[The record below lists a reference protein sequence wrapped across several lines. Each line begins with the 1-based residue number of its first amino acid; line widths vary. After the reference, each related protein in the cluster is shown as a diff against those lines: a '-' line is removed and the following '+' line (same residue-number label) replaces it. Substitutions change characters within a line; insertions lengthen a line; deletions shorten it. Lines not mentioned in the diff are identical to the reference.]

1 MNKNFFL
8 FLMFCVLEGHSITA
22 FAEPHISFPCTRRLE
37 TIVGTIEGMRRNTLE
52 IRDEQGR
59 QVKSFVYF
67 PADPNQFHKGDRVRI
82 YFRCRDGFIESIKK
96 MTPVEYK
103 KEGQNAGYLLKK

>member
-8 FLMFCVLEGHSITA
+8 FLVFCLLEGSAITA
-22 FAEPHISFPCTRRLE
+22 FAGPNIFFSCTRRLE
-37 TIVGTIEGMRRNTLE
+37 TIVGTIEGMPLNILE
-52 IRDEQGR
+52 IRDEQDR

-103 KEGQNAGYLLKK
+103 KEGQNTGYLLKK